1 MANLKA
7 LKTRIKSVKSTQK
20 MTKAMKMVAASKLR
34 RAKSLVEL
42 SRPYAEKIDE
52 LITNLA
58 SNINIRE
65 ATDDHF
71 ALLTG
76 RSQQNT
82 HLLVVLSSDR
92 GLCGGLNTSAVK
104 FAKNRINNLVSEG
117 KEVKII
123 CVGKKGYDQLKST
136 FGSKII
142 DHIAGIFKNN
152 ISHDIACEIADKIVG
167 LFNNK
172 EFDVCEVIYSKFK
185 SAIAQEASIKQI
197 IPVKIISGS
206 LSGSLSGVVSGKIDQ
221 QQLDQTLSSY
231 NSPISFEPSKEG
243 VLEALLP
250 KNIAMQIYNELLEN
264 SASEQGARMAAM
276 ESATNNAGKMI
287 KNLTLI
293 YNRTRQANITREL
306 IDIVSGAN
314 AV

>member
-1 MANLKA
+1 MANLKT

-34 RAKSLVEL
+34 RAKHMVEL
-42 SRPYAEKIDE
+42 SRPYSSKIDE

-58 SNINIRE
+58 GNINIRE
-65 ATDDHF
+65 NHDNNF

-76 RSQQNT
+76 RTESRI

-104 FAKNRINNLVSEG
+104 FAKNRINALLSEG
-117 KEVKII
+117 KEVKVF
-123 CVGKKGYDQLKST
+123 CVGKKAYDQLKSG
-136 FGSKII
+136 FGNIII
-142 DHIAGIFKNN
+142 DHITGIFKNN
-152 ISHDIACEIADKIVG
+152 IDHDTAREITNKIVDW
-167 LFNNK
+167 FNEK
-172 EFDVCEVIYSKFK
+172 TFDVAEVIYSKFK

-197 IPVKIISGS
+197 IPIKINTQD
-206 LSGSLSGVVSGKIDQ
+206 LEDNLA
-221 QQLDQTLSSY
+221 SY
-231 NSPISFEPSKEG
+231 NSPIDFEPNKEA
-243 VLEALLP
+243 LLDELLP
-250 KNIAMQIYNELLEN
+250 KNIMMQIYNELLEN

>member
-1 MANLKA
+1 MANLKI

-34 RAKSLVEL
+34 KAKQAVET

-58 SNINIRE
+58 GNINIRGNSN
-65 ATDDHF
+65 DDF
-71 ALLTG
+71 SLLTG
-76 RSQQNT
+76 RSGIKT
-82 HLLVVLSSDR
+82 HLLVLLSSDR

-104 FAKNRINNLVSEG
+104 FAKNRISELNADG
-117 KEVKII
+117 KEVKIF
-123 CVGKKGYDQLKST
+123 CVGKKGYDQIKSV
-136 FGSKII
+136 FGDKII
-142 DHIAGIFKNN
+142 DHIGGIFKNN
-152 ISHDIACEIADKIVG
+152 IDHKIADEIANKIINLFNDKI
-167 LFNNK
+167 
-172 EFDVCEVIYSKFK
+172 FDVCEVVYSKFK

-197 IPVKIISGS
+197 IPI
-206 LSGSLSGVVSGKIDQ
+206 KIDQ
-221 QQLDQTLSSY
+221 ENLDKKLNSY
-231 NSPISFEPSKEG
+231 NSPISFEPNKKEI
-243 VLEALLP
+243 LQTILP
-250 KNIAMQIYNELLEN
+250 KNITMQIYNELLEN

-314 AV
+314 AA

>member
-1 MANLKA
+1 MANLKT

-34 RAKSLVEL
+34 RAKQMVEL
-42 SRPYAEKIDE
+42 SRPYANKIDE

-58 SNINIRE
+58 GNINIRE
-65 ATDDHF
+65 NHEETF

-76 RSQQNT
+76 RVEVRT
-82 HLLVVLSSDR
+82 HLLIILSSDR

-104 FAKNRINNLVSEG
+104 FAKNRINVLLSEG
-117 KEVKII
+117 KEVKVFCI
-123 CVGKKGYDQLKST
+123 GKKAYDQLKSG
-136 FGSKII
+136 FGNIII

-152 ISHDIACEIADKIVG
+152 IDYTTSQEITDKIVAW
-167 LFNNK
+167 FNDK
-172 EFDVCEVIYSKFK
+172 TFDVAEVIYSKFK

-197 IPVKIISGS
+197 IPIKNDEQDLKDKADIF
-206 LSGSLSGVVSGKIDQ
+206 D
-221 QQLDQTLSSY
+221 
-231 NSPISFEPSKEG
+231 SPIEFEPSKE
-243 VLEALLP
+243 VLLGELLP
-250 KNIAMQIYNELLEN
+250 KNIMMQIYNELLEN

-287 KNLTLI
+287 KNLTLV